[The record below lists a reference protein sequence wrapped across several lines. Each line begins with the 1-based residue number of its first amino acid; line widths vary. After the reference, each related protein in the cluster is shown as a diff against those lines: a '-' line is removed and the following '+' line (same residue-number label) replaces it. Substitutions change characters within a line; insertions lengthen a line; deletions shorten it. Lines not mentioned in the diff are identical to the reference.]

1 MLLLNVT
8 DSMFMSRTGVAGNA
22 RRLWL
27 RLMSGRTPTAEQGRE
42 KVRPAKVRAVSV
54 SVWGPGMGGWKE
66 TVRSRVSPE
75 RREGGE
81 GGKKENET
89 EPVHSRVLPNMR
101 GEGATRNQMRRYK
114 YQKGLG
120 LI

>member
-1 MLLLNVT
+1 MLSVT

-75 RREGGE
+75 RGE
-81 GGKKENET
+81 GGRGGGGARKK
-89 EPVHSRVLPNMR
+89 
-101 GEGATRNQMRRYK
+101 MRRYR
-114 YQKGLG
+114 YTPGFR
-120 LI
+120 LIGGGRGRGGGDKKEMR